1 MFNNFTKQQL
11 RMIKLTCLQFTLRS
25 NILEEAGCTSFRA
38 IHIYFPI
45 SSRVTDSITR
55 ESPMITSSE
64 RKSLIFDHQPS
75 KGNWLLEQIHVYVI
89 LSISL
94 LTICRASSLLF
105 DANLVLGI
113 SALMFR
119 ISYQFE
125 LYEKMISI

>member
-1 MFNNFTKQQL
+1 
-11 RMIKLTCLQFTLRS
+11 MIKLTCLQFTLRS

-64 RKSLIFDHQPS
+64 TKSLIFNHQQSNPQMILNS
-75 KGNWLLEQIHVYVI
+75 IHMYVI
-89 LSISL
+89 RSMVF

-113 SALMFR
+113 SALMVR

-125 LYEKMISI
+125 WYEKMISI

>member
-1 MFNNFTKQQL
+1 
-11 RMIKLTCLQFTLRS
+11 MIKLTCLQFTLRS

-64 RKSLIFDHQPS
+64 TKSLIFNHQQSNP
-75 KGNWLLEQIHVYVI
+75 KMIRTIHMYVI
-89 LSISL
+89 RSMVF

-125 LYEKMISI
+125 LYEKMIFIRGISI

>member
-1 MFNNFTKQQL
+1 
-11 RMIKLTCLQFTLRS
+11 MIKLTCLQFTLRS

-45 SSRVTDSITR
+45 SSRATDSITR

-64 RKSLIFDHQPS
+64 TKSLIFNHQQSNPQMI
-75 KGNWLLEQIHVYVI
+75 NIIRTIHMYVI
-89 LSISL
+89 RSMVF

-113 SALMFR
+113 SALMVR

-125 LYEKMISI
+125 WYEKMISR

>member
-1 MFNNFTKQQL
+1 
-11 RMIKLTCLQFTLRS
+11 MIKLTCLQFTLRS

-64 RKSLIFDHQPS
+64 RKSLIFNHQQFNPQIL
-75 KGNWLLEQIHVYVI
+75 KQIHVYVI
-89 LSISL
+89 LSILL

-113 SALMFR
+113 SALMIR

-125 LYEKMISI
+125 WHEKMIFIRGISI